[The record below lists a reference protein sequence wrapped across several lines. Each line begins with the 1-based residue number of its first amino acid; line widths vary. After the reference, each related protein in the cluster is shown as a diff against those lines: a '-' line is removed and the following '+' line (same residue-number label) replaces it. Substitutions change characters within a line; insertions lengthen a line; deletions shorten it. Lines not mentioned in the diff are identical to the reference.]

1 MNHSVYLFGNLE
13 VGYTQYPDDF
23 TKDIFQTAVREISD
37 EQKITIHRDGSLIYY
52 IYVRPLKTDKEP
64 RRQYLGIAISFNGV
78 YYENIKD
85 IFGVF
90 EEALTSIV
98 ITGKI
103 VEFTEKGDIVPCSD
117 RLCNSRT
124 EFERIASALAL
135 YVNRL
140 PADAFRQLPPVNYS
154 GSTDTMVL
162 KETSNQ
168 AEFSNAIRMYNSIAV
183 VKNDNG
189 EDEPLNNYSDKL
201 RKQNNRINE
210 LTTEVSSLSSE
221 LAKVKRQK
229 KRTTAVS
236 ILSVL
241 MVIVVIVFVSVGES
255 LSDQINSLSGN
266 VSLLEDT
273 VKDKDDI
280 IREQKETILSYTKA
294 NKTLKKSLST
304 AESELSEA
312 KANISSLTAQNAS
325 LQHNV
330 MELNAKVS
338 DLSRQNRSL
347 NSQVAGLN
355 EELKRC
361 RQTSSTSSMNTQDN
375 YRSSSNAVTIYSP
388 NETVKVGQRIRANLK
403 EGKITRWEVKRSQS
417 SCVRASGDEL
427 IVVGPGAVYVWG
439 YIDRTPKLFNIT
451 AVRK

>member
-13 VGYTQYPDDF
+13 AGYTQYPDDF

-64 RRQYLGIAISFNGV
+64 RRKYLGIAISFNGV

-162 KETSNQ
+162 KETSNP

-255 LSDQINSLSGN
+255 LSDQISSLSGN

-375 YRSSSNAVTIYSP
+375 YRSSSNAVTIYSQ

-403 EGKITRWEVKRSQS
+403 EGKITRWEVKSSQS

>member
-1 MNHSVYLFGNLE
+1 M
-13 VGYTQYPDDF
+13 
-23 TKDIFQTAVREISD
+23 
-37 EQKITIHRDGSLIYY
+37 
-52 IYVRPLKTDKEP
+52 
-64 RRQYLGIAISFNGV
+64 
-78 YYENIKD
+78 
-85 IFGVF
+85 
-90 EEALTSIV
+90 
-98 ITGKI
+98 
-103 VEFTEKGDIVPCSD
+103 
-117 RLCNSRT
+117 
-124 EFERIASALAL
+124 
-135 YVNRL
+135 
-140 PADAFRQLPPVNYS
+140 
-154 GSTDTMVL
+154 
-162 KETSNQ
+162 
-168 AEFSNAIRMYNSIAV
+168 
-183 VKNDNG
+183 
-189 EDEPLNNYSDKL
+189 
-201 RKQNNRINE
+201 
-210 LTTEVSSLSSE
+210 
-221 LAKVKRQK
+221 
-229 KRTTAVS
+229 
-236 ILSVL
+236 SVL

-255 LSDQINSLSGN
+255 LSDQISSLNGN

-325 LQHNV
+325 LQHNI

-375 YRSSSNAVTIYSP
+375 YRSSSNAVTIYSQ

-403 EGKITRWEVKRSQS
+403 EGKITRWEVKSSQS

>member
-13 VGYTQYPDDF
+13 AGYTQYPDDF

-52 IYVRPLKTDKEP
+52 IYVRPLKTDKES

-162 KETSNQ
+162 KETSNP

-255 LSDQINSLSGN
+255 LSDQISSLSGN

-361 RQTSSTSSMNTQDN
+361 RQTSSTSSMNTKDN
-375 YRSSSNAVTIYSP
+375 YRSSSNAVTIYSQ

-403 EGKITRWEVKRSQS
+403 EGKITRWEVKSSQS

>member
-13 VGYTQYPDDF
+13 AGYTQYPDDF

-154 GSTDTMVL
+154 GSTGTMVL
-162 KETSNQ
+162 KETSNP
-168 AEFSNAIRMYNSIAV
+168 AEFSNALRMYNSIAV

-255 LSDQINSLSGN
+255 LSDQISSLNGN

-325 LQHNV
+325 LQHNI

-375 YRSSSNAVTIYSP
+375 YRSSSNAVTIYSQ
-388 NETVKVGQRIRANLK
+388 NETVKVGQRIRANLRG
-403 EGKITRWEVKRSQS
+403 GKITRWEVKSSQS